1 MISANIEYLDD
12 AAGWVIVVREGKQK
26 WKWIWGIGL
35 LHDHIL
41 HESGYPTLYAR
52 YRNQKGML
60 PRIEFH
66 GSADLYTALT
76 LLLEET
82 SLEKD
87 DVINLESETGGRWMS
102 IGEYF
107 ADWDLIFPNL
117 HWRSTDEEYLADR
130 WTLTL
135 LQTHPAL
142 TSRPFD
148 RKPASKHS

>member
-1 MISANIEYLDD
+1 
-12 AAGWVIVVREGKQK
+12 
-26 WKWIWGIGL
+26 
-35 LHDHIL
+35 
-41 HESGYPTLYAR
+41 
-52 YRNQKGML
+52 ML

-107 ADWDLIFPNL
+107 AD
-117 HWRSTDEEYLADR
+117 
-130 WTLTL
+130 
-135 LQTHPAL
+135 
-142 TSRPFD
+142 
-148 RKPASKHS
+148 